1 MRSLILAVV
10 VCFASLAAEYG
21 SAADKPKAS
30 PTSAGGAVASQPGD
44 ASPKAAPTITGMAAM
59 QKAAKN
65 NKYLFALFRKENNDK
80 AAAMRQVLEAVIEK
94 VGDRADAV
102 EVDVSAAVEKG
113 IVDHFDVAYAPLPL
127 LLAIA
132 PNGAV
137 TGGFPGRV
145 ESKDLMNAFASPGT
159 AECLKAMQD
168 RKLVLL
174 CVQNGKTESA
184 KEAMQGVREFKADER
199 FAKGTEVVVVDP
211 ASKAESQLMS
221 DLEIDPKT
229 KEAVTLFLAPPGRC
243 IGRFHGS
250 TNLDD
255 LVATLVSA
263 MSGCGSCGPGGC
275 GSCGPGG
282 CGP

>member
-1 MRSLILAVV
+1 MRTLLPAVV
-10 VCFASLAAEYG
+10 VSFTILAATSVTIADDRDAATTDQA
-21 SAADKPKAS
+21 SAAS
-30 PTSAGGAVASQPGD
+30 SEAVQ
-44 ASPKAAPTITGMAAM
+44 TVTGMAAM

-65 NKYLFALFRKENNDK
+65 NKYLFALFRKENDDK
-80 AAAMRQVLEAVIEK
+80 VTAMRQVIDTVIEK
-94 VGDRADAV
+94 AGDRVDAI
-102 EVDVSAAVEKG
+102 EVDVSAAAEKG

-145 ESKDLMNAFASPGT
+145 ESKDLMDAFASPGT

-174 CVQNGKTESA
+174 CVQNGKTGSA
-184 KEAMQGVREFKADER
+184 KEAMQGVREFKADVR
-199 FAKGTEVVVVDP
+199 FAEGTELVVVDP
-211 ASKAESQLMS
+211 TNKAESEFMS

-229 KEAVTLFLAPPGRC
+229 KQAVTLFLAPPGRC
-243 IGRFHGS
+243 IGRFHGA

-255 LVATLVSA
+255 LVATLASA
-263 MSGCGSCGPGGC
+263 MSGCGSCGPGSC
-275 GSCGPGG
+275 GSCGPSG
-282 CGP
+282 CGH

>member
-1 MRSLILAVV
+1 MRTLLPALVAPFTILVA
-10 VCFASLAAEYG
+10 ASVT
-21 SAADKPKAS
+21 AADDRDAA
-30 PTSAGGAVASQPGD
+30 TTDQAVA
-44 ASPKAAPTITGMAAM
+44 ASEAVQATTGMTAM

-65 NKYLFALFRKENNDK
+65 DKYLFALFRKEDDDK
-80 AAAMRQVLEAVIEK
+80 ATSMRQVMETVIEK

-102 EVDVSAAVEKG
+102 EVDVSAAAEKE
-113 IVDHFDVAYAPLPL
+113 IVNHFDVAYAPLPL

-159 AECLKAMQD
+159 AECLKAMQN

-174 CVQNGKTESA
+174 CVQNGKTKAA

-199 FAKGTEVVVVDP
+199 FAEGTEVVVVDP
-211 ASKAESQLMS
+211 TNKAESELMS
-221 DLEIDPKT
+221 DLEINPKT

-243 IGRFHGS
+243 IGRFHGA

-255 LVATLVSA
+255 LVTTLASA
-263 MSGCGSCGPGGC
+263 MSGCGSCGPSSC
-275 GSCGPGG
+275 GSCGPSG
-282 CGP
+282 CGH

>member
-1 MRSLILAVV
+1 
-10 VCFASLAAEYG
+10 
-21 SAADKPKAS
+21 
-30 PTSAGGAVASQPGD
+30 
-44 ASPKAAPTITGMAAM
+44 MAAM

-65 NKYLFALFRKENNDK
+65 NKYLFALFRKESDDK
-80 AAAMRQVLEAVIEK
+80 ATAMRQVLDAVIEK
-94 VGDRADAV
+94 VADRADAI
-102 EVDVSAAVEKG
+102 EVDVSAAAEKD

-127 LLAIA
+127 LLAVA

-145 ESKDLMNAFASPGT
+145 ESQDLLNAFVSPGT
-159 AECLKAMQD
+159 AQCLKAMQD

-174 CVQNGKTESA
+174 SIRNGKTDSV

-211 ASKAESQLMS
+211 TNKAETQLMS

-243 IGRFHGS
+243 IGRFHGA

-255 LVATLVSA
+255 LVTTLVSA

-275 GSCGPGG
+275 GSCGPSG
-282 CGP
+282 CGH